1 MTGMTSHRI
10 ARIAAASLA
19 ALALT
24 TGAVALTGCGESDA
38 QVTSG
43 ESSAPATYTQADTT
57 IKAQVGETFV
67 IQLASNPTTG
77 YQWKMTPTGDPGV
90 NLESSKYVPDT
101 QTGTATDTM
110 VGMGG
115 MENWTFSAV
124 SAGTGTLVFES
135 IPPGKTTPAE
145 TVTFNVTVAD

>member
-24 TGAVALTGCGESDA
+24 TGAVALSGCGESDA

-43 ESSAPATYTQADTT
+43 ESSASSTYTQADTT

-77 YQWKMTPTGDPGV
+77 YQWKMTPKGDPGV
-90 NLESSKYVPDT
+90 NLESSKYVQDT
-101 QTGTATDTM
+101 QTGTATM

-124 SAGTGTLVFES
+124 AAGTGTLVFDS

>member
-1 MTGMTSHRI
+1 MTGMTSRRI
-10 ARIAAASLA
+10 ARIAATSLA

-24 TGAVALTGCGESDA
+24 TGAVVLTGCGESDA

-77 YQWKMTPTGDPGV
+77 YQWRMTPKGDPGV
-90 NLESSKYVPDT
+90 SLGSSKYVPDT
-101 QTGTATDTM
+101 QTGTATV

-115 MENWTFSAV
+115 VENWTFSAV
-124 SAGTGTLVFES
+124 SAGTGTLVFDS

>member
-1 MTGMTSHRI
+1 MNAPRL

-19 ALALT
+19 AITLT

-90 NLESSKYVPDT
+90 NLESSKYVQDT
-101 QTGTATDTM
+101 HTGTETM

-135 IPPGKTTPAE
+135 IPPGKTTAAE

>member
-24 TGAVALTGCGESDA
+24 TGAVALSGCGESDA

-43 ESSAPATYTQADTT
+43 ESSASSTYTQADTT

-77 YQWKMTPTGDPGV
+77 YQWKMTPKGDPGV

-101 QTGTATDTM
+101 QTGTATM

-124 SAGTGTLVFES
+124 AAGTGTLVFDS

>member
-1 MTGMTSHRI
+1 MTSHRI

-19 ALALT
+19 ALTLT
-24 TGAVALTGCGESDA
+24 TGAVALSGCGESDA

-43 ESSAPATYTQADTT
+43 ESSASSIYTQADTT
-57 IKAQVGETFV
+57 IQAQVGETFV
-67 IQLASNPTTG
+67 IQMASNPTTG

-90 NLESSKYVPDT
+90 NLESSKYVQDT
-101 QTGTATDTM
+101 QTGTATI

-115 MENWTFSAV
+115 MENWTFSGV

-135 IPPGKTTPAE
+135 IPPGKTTAAE

>member
-43 ESSAPATYTQADTT
+43 ESSDPATYTQADTT
-57 IKAQVGETFV
+57 IQAQVGETFV
-67 IQLASNPTTG
+67 IQMASNPTTG

-101 QTGTATDTM
+101 QTGTATM

-124 SAGTGTLVFES
+124 SAGTGTLVFDS

>member
-10 ARIAAASLA
+10 VRIAATSLA

-24 TGAVALTGCGESDA
+24 TGAVALSGCGESDA

-43 ESSAPATYTQADTT
+43 ESSASSTYTQADTT
-57 IKAQVGETFV
+57 IQAQVGETFV

-77 YQWKMTPTGDPGV
+77 YQWKMTPNGDPGV

-101 QTGTATDTM
+101 QTGTATM

-115 MENWTFSAV
+115 MENWTFTASA
-124 SAGTGTLVFES
+124 AGTGTLVFDS

>member
-1 MTGMTSHRI
+1 MT
-10 ARIAAASLA
+10 
-19 ALALT
+19 
-24 TGAVALTGCGESDA
+24 
-38 QVTSG
+38 
-43 ESSAPATYTQADTT
+43 
-57 IKAQVGETFV
+57 F
-67 IQLASNPTTG
+67 PT
-77 YQWKMTPTGDPGV
+77 P
-90 NLESSKYVPDT
+90 
-101 QTGTATDTM
+101 TM

>member
-24 TGAVALTGCGESDA
+24 TGAVALSGCGESDA

-43 ESSAPATYTQADTT
+43 ESSASSTYTQADTT

-77 YQWKMTPTGDPGV
+77 YQWKMTPKGDPGV
-90 NLESSKYVPDT
+90 NLESSKYVQDT
-101 QTGTATDTM
+101 QTGTATM

-115 MENWTFSAV
+115 MENWTFTASA
-124 SAGTGTLVFES
+124 AGTGTLVFDS

>member
-24 TGAVALTGCGESDA
+24 TGAVALSGCGESDA

-43 ESSAPATYTQADTT
+43 ESSASSTYTQADTT

-77 YQWKMTPTGDPGV
+77 YQWKMTPRGDPGV

-101 QTGTATDTM
+101 QTGTATM

-115 MENWTFSAV
+115 MENWTFTASA
-124 SAGTGTLVFES
+124 AGTGTLVFDS

>member
-24 TGAVALTGCGESDA
+24 TGAVALSGCGESDA

-43 ESSAPATYTQADTT
+43 ESSASSTYTQADTT

-77 YQWKMTPTGDPGV
+77 YQWKMTPKGDPGV

-101 QTGTATDTM
+101 QTGTATM

-124 SAGTGTLVFES
+124 SAGTGTLVFDS

>member
-10 ARIAAASLA
+10 ARIAATSLA

-24 TGAVALTGCGESDA
+24 TGAVALSGCGESDA

-57 IKAQVGETFV
+57 IQAQVGETFV
-67 IQLASNPTTG
+67 IQMASNPTTG
-77 YQWKMTPTGDPGV
+77 YQWKMTPTDDPGV
-90 NLESSKYVPDT
+90 NLESSKYVQDT
-101 QTGTATDTM
+101 HTGTDTM

-124 SAGTGTLVFES
+124 SAGTGTLVFDS

>member
-10 ARIAAASLA
+10 ARIAATSLA

-43 ESSAPATYTQADTT
+43 ESSDPATYTQADTT
-57 IKAQVGETFV
+57 IQAQVGETFV
-67 IQLASNPTTG
+67 IQMASNPTTG

-101 QTGTATDTM
+101 QTGTATM

-124 SAGTGTLVFES
+124 SAGTGTLVFDS

>member
-1 MTGMTSHRI
+1 MTGMNAPRL

-19 ALALT
+19 ALTLT
-24 TGAVALTGCGESDA
+24 TGAVALTGCGETSA

-57 IKAQVGETFV
+57 IQAQVGETFV

-77 YQWKMTPTGDPGV
+77 YQWKMTPGGDPGV
-90 NLESSKYVPDT
+90 NLESSKYVQDT
-101 QTGTATDTM
+101 QTGTATA
-110 VGMGG
+110 VGVGG
-115 MENWTFSAV
+115 VENWTFSAV
-124 SAGTGTLVFES
+124 SAGTGTLVFDS